1 MEASSRIFRA
11 GAAPCLV
18 AVGAL
23 GVWLAVRLRDL
34 GRKPLVAGIALL
46 ACVANPVTVSALKV
60 GHPEELL
67 GAMLCIAA
75 VLAAAQDQPVWA
87 GVLLGL
93 AIANKDWALLAVG
106 PVAIALP
113 RRRVRALAVA
123 GVVAAAV
130 LAPLVLGSGG
140 AYTAATSTASQTSQ
154 LFNPWQVWWFLG
166 SHAHSGFAG
175 KAGYRL
181 PPGFVTTI
189 AHPMIVALSVPL
201 SGLYVFVRRRRGDT
215 SRPDA
220 LLLLA
225 LLLLLRCALDPW
237 DNAYY
242 PLPFLLTLLVWES
255 LRFERVPVL
264 TLGGSLAVWLLTE
277 DLPGAPV
284 DLGADA
290 LAALFL
296 AVVLPALAAIAG
308 ALYRPRR
315 EPACRPEHTRRR
327 RQVDAAGCRYV
338 SMAIAIPERLIVGDE
353 HPESAVATAL
363 ALSIVIPCLN
373 EAATIADCVRR
384 ALHALHANGIDG
396 EVIVADN
403 GSTTGAA
410 RSRRQLGA
418 IVSRTSARLRQRIHG
433 RPRRRSRRVHP
444 DGRCGSDLRL
454 RRGAPLPRRAR
465 SRSGHGDR

>member
-1 MEASSRIFRA
+1 VESATALVDRWRLRTLAPPIAVAVVALLVIAKLGLGSWQWNDWDTESRPAVDALLAGHVSGFLSLAPAYGGSLILRAPFMALAKLWGGGELAIFRA

-123 GVVAAAV
+123 GVVAGAV

-242 PLPFLLTLLVWES
+242 PLPLLLTLLVWES

-296 AVVLPALAAIAG
+296 AVVLPALAALAG

-315 EPACRPEHTRRR
+315 EPAAVPNIRKDAVKSMRLA
-327 RQVDAAGCRYV
+327 VD
-338 SMAIAIPERLIVGDE
+338 
-353 HPESAVATAL
+353 T
-363 ALSIVIPCLN
+363 
-373 EAATIADCVRR
+373 
-384 ALHALHANGIDG
+384 
-396 EVIVADN
+396 
-403 GSTTGAA
+403 
-410 RSRRQLGA
+410 
-418 IVSRTSARLRQRIHG
+418 
-433 RPRRRSRRVHP
+433 
-444 DGRCGSDLRL
+444 
-454 RRGAPLPRRAR
+454 
-465 SRSGHGDR
+465 